1 MRVILPLERRFW
13 QALLMCPLLLIIL
26 GIERQTAWLD
36 GNAARDKSALI
47 AGIHPASFYF
57 ADRSQLVGAK
67 ADGAT
72 LTLAPQGGYNVQP
85 TSEHI
90 SFSLALSQPLNPADV
105 WLMMLNVA
113 PLITNPRPKLK
124 FALVLQESATQSAQS
139 PAWISEL
146 VPGEKGELAL
156 TDALFRN
163 TASSNAPQ
171 QSWTSLPASRY
182 LRLYIH
188 APTRKPF
195 LLKSLWFRLDPA
207 ALKRMQAQ
215 LDPAGSLHFGQLA
228 PAGLVGFML
237 IWTLS
242 LIPVWRGLNAGSHSA
257 PFGLA
262 ALVFLPGF
270 VMLSWVWGFSV
281 PGPFDLNAHDA
292 LADFSASVSV
302 MRFSPIFLTQL
313 LGIAWLL
320 GALVLALRYASF
332 SGKISAEKPAAA
344 QNWLV
349 LLGALAGAIIIIV
362 AAGLPNSWPSPERLL
377 AYLGFALLQQF
388 LLQRVLL
395 RALLD
400 SFSQSFAI
408 LLAALMF
415 ALWHSPN
422 ITLMLACFVSAI
434 YGCSLHIRGVDW
446 RRLALLHALLGTL
459 LVMCFPTSVLKNA
472 EVGSRHFTMDAS
484 VR

>member
-1 MRVILPLERRFW
+1 MRLVLPLNGRYW
-13 QALLMCPLLLIIL
+13 QALLMCPLLLIFL

-36 GNAARDKSALI
+36 GNAARAQSALV
-47 AGIHPASFYF
+47 AGIHPVSFYF
-57 ADRSQLVGAK
+57 VDRSQLIGAK

-72 LTLAPQGGYNVQP
+72 ITLAPQGGFNVQP
-85 TSEHI
+85 ISEHI
-90 SFSLALSQPLNPADV
+90 SFSLALNQPTNPADV
-105 WLMMLNVA
+105 AQMVLHLELLLVEHA
-113 PLITNPRPKLK
+113 PGVK
-124 FALVLQESATQSAQS
+124 FALVLQESAVESAQS

-146 VPGEKGELAL
+146 VQGETGALAL
-156 TDALFRN
+156 TDALFSN
-163 TASSNAPQ
+163 TTSSSAPQ
-171 QSWTSLPASRY
+171 RRWSSLPASRY

-188 APTRKPF
+188 APTRAPF
-195 LLKSLWFRLDPA
+195 LLKSLWFRLDFA

-215 LDPAGSLHFGQLA
+215 IKPAASLHFGALA
-228 PAGLVGFML
+228 PAGVVGFML

-242 LIPVWRGLNAGSHSA
+242 LLPVWRGLKAGSHSA

-262 ALVFLPGF
+262 VLVFLPSF
-270 VMLSWVWGFSV
+270 VLLSWVWGFSV
-281 PGPFDLNAHDA
+281 PGPFDLNAQDT
-292 LADFSASVSV
+292 LADFSASLSV

-313 LGIAWLL
+313 LTIAWLM

-332 SGKISAEKPAAA
+332 SGRVSAELPAAA
-344 QNWLV
+344 QNRLV
-349 LLGALAGAIIIIV
+349 LLGALAGAIVIIV
-362 AAGLPNSWPSPERLL
+362 AAGLPNSLPSPQRLL
-377 AYLGFALLQQF
+377 GYLGFALIQQF

-434 YGCSLHIRGVDW
+434 YATALHIRGVDW
-446 RRLALLHALLGTL
+446 LRLALLHALLGTL
-459 LVMCFPTSVLKNA
+459 LVMCFPTSALKNA
-472 EVGSRHFTMDAS
+472 EVGSRHFTLDGS